1 MNTGG
6 REKTDLYDAGWV
18 QAARGWSYRHAPQLA
33 LSLGAML
40 VLALGVL
47 LVTWP
52 RPAPVAA
59 RAAPQAAA
67 RVEHSLVM
75 VYVSGAVVTPGIYRL
90 EAGLRVRDAIE
101 NAGGIT
107 PEADTEH
114 LPNLAARL
122 RDGRE
127 VHVPTRRAAR
137 AGGATRKLDLN
148 SATEAELARVP
159 GIDPPLAA
167 AIVAQRDAYG
177 PFQRL
182 SELKSAV
189 GIDERLF
196 RELRRYLSVE

>member
-1 MNTGG
+1 V
-6 REKTDLYDAGWV
+6 YDAKWV

-33 LSLGAML
+33 LSLGAVL
-40 VLALGVL
+40 VVALAILFI
-47 LVTWP
+47 TWP
-52 RPAPVAA
+52 RPALVAA

-67 RVEHSLVM
+67 RVEHALVM
-75 VYVSGAVVTPGIYRL
+75 VYVSGAVMTPGIYRL
-90 EAGLRVRDAIE
+90 DAGLRVRDAIE

-107 PEADTEH
+107 PEADTDH

-122 RDGRE
+122 RDGHE
-127 VHVPTRRAAR
+127 IHVPTHRAAR
-137 AGGATRKLDLN
+137 ARGGATRKLDLN

-159 GIDPPLAA
+159 GIDPQLAA

-177 PFQRL
+177 AFQRL

-196 RELRRYLSVE
+196 RELRRYLAVE

>member
-1 MNTGG
+1 
-6 REKTDLYDAGWV
+6 
-18 QAARGWSYRHAPQLA
+18 LA
-33 LSLGAML
+33 LFLSALLLAAVGIL
-40 VLALGVL
+40 V
-47 LVTWP
+47 VTWP
-52 RPAPVAA
+52 RAVPVAA

-75 VYVSGAVVTPGIYRL
+75 VYVSGAVVMPGIYRL
-90 EAGLRVRDAIE
+90 DAGLRVRDAIE

-107 PEADTEH
+107 SEADTEH

-127 VHVPTRRAAR
+127 VHVPARRAAR
-137 AGGATRKLDLN
+137 ANGATRKLDLN
-148 SATEAELARVP
+148 TVTEAELARVP

-177 PFQRL
+177 AFQRL
-182 SELKSAV
+182 SELKSAI